1 MAAFGCAAT
10 SSSEEGVQLR
20 EERVSLERRSV
31 DRPVSPT
38 GDVFPDRSVEL
49 DERADEAVIDK
60 DVRIKEELV
69 VGKEESV
76 RTQKVADKVRHTEV
90 EVSDERDNLT
100 RDVDESLRTERDAG
114 RTTRGK
120 L

>member
-1 MAAFGCAAT
+1 
-10 SSSEEGVQLR
+10 
-20 EERVSLERRSV
+20 
-31 DRPVSPT
+31 
-38 GDVFPDRSVEL
+38 
-49 DERADEAVIDK
+49 
-60 DVRIKEELV
+60 V